1 VLLNGALQ
9 PRLPHN
15 LNISLP
21 GVNGS
26 RLHRALRPHLACSSG
41 SACSNGAPSHVL
53 QALGRS
59 RTEAEASLRLSLGRD
74 TTAEDIRQAVMVI
87 GDASA
92 AAQVCS
98 P

>member
-1 VLLNGALQ
+1 M
-9 PRLPHN
+9 
-15 LNISLP
+15 
-21 GVNGS
+21 
-26 RLHRALRPHLACSSG
+26 
-41 SACSNGAPSHVL
+41 L

-87 GDASA
+87 GDAGA